1 MNERDCQYF
10 LHLYKTKNI
19 THTAQQN
26 FITQSS
32 LTKLIQRLEAEL
44 GCQLLLRSQKGV
56 VFTPNGEQLVQYCKK
71 FLQMQQELKD
81 NINRGHGVVC
91 GSLSIGSSTNYSR
104 YHLPTALKAYTTRYP
119 AVDISIV
126 TGHSRNLYNQLLDNK
141 ISIAIIRGDF
151 KWDEG
156 LLPLSAEPMC
166 LIYHRKIKIADL
178 NSLLYICHR
187 TDSESQYQMN
197 RWTVENDIDTRQ
209 TSIWIDD
216 ITSCMEMVQAGVG
229 WSILPAICL
238 NKFKGMILPLSYKD
252 GTPLIRSTSVF
263 YRNAQSKLPQVRL
276 FLQTLQENEQQ
287 YPYALTKL

>member
-10 LHLYKTKNI
+10 LHLYRTKNI
-19 THTAQQN
+19 TRSAQQN

-32 LTKLIQRLEAEL
+32 LTKVVQRLETEL

-56 VFTPNGEQLVQYCKK
+56 TFTPQGEQLVHYCQK
-71 FLQMQQELKD
+71 FLQMQQELKES
-81 NINRGHGVVC
+81 INRENGVIG
-91 GSLSIGSSTNYSR
+91 GSVAIGSSSNYSR
-104 YHLPTALKAYTTRYP
+104 YRLPTALKTYTTRYP

-141 ISIAIIRGDF
+141 IAVAILRGDF

-166 LIYHRKIKIADL
+166 LIYHREIQIAEL
-178 NSLLYICHR
+178 GSQLYICHR

-197 RWTVENDIDTRQ
+197 RWTVENNIDTRS
-209 TSIWIDD
+209 TNILIDD
-216 ITSCMEMVQAGVG
+216 IASCMEMVQAGVG

-238 NKFKGMILPLSYKD
+238 AGFKGMIQPLFYQD
-252 GTPLIRSTSVF
+252 GTPLIRTTSVF
-263 YRNAQSKLPQVRL
+263 YRKAQSKLPQVRL
-276 FLQTLQENEQQ
+276 FIQTLQENEQG